1 VIYRILGGVGLLVLA
16 LVSIWLYGNAR
27 EHTGA
32 LKERAKWEAARADT
46 IAQQQA
52 AARAREA
59 AQAAIQDKAS
69 HDTQA
74 RIDAL
79 RGAVAV
85 WMRNAQATRPS
96 VNLPSTS
103 EAAADIAR
111 SGSNAVVPATD
122 LTICADNTARLTGWQ
137 QWYNEVSK

>member
-1 VIYRILGGVGLLVLA
+1 MIYRILGGVGLLVLA

-46 IAQQQA
+46 IAKQQA
-52 AARAREA
+52 AARAQEA
-59 AQAAIQDKAS
+59 VQAEIRDKAA

-79 RGAVAV
+79 RGALAV
-85 WMRNAQATRPS
+85 WMRNAQTARS
-96 VNLPSTS
+96 SGNLPSTS

-111 SGSNAVVPATD
+111 SGSDAVLASSD
-122 LTICADNTARLTGWQ
+122 LTICTDNTARLMGWQ
-137 QWYNEVSK
+137 NWYSEVSK